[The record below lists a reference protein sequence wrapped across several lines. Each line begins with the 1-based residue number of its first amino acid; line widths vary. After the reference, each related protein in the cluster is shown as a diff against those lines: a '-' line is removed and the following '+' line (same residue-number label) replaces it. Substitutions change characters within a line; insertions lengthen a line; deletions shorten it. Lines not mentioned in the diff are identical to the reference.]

1 MKFLSGL
8 MGATALSLLAMT
20 GQAAE
25 VKVALNGADDPSS
38 NAEAAFAH
46 GFADALNGTEFD
58 VAIFPSDTLGSEK
71 ERYDQVSQGLIEV
84 NLAALSSAFGQSE
97 LAKGIQLPFFFQSR
111 DELDRVIA
119 ETDML
124 ERVNAPLLLNGVKIV
139 GLNYIGMDIGI
150 HNSKKPISKMS
161 DLSDLRFRALNSE
174 QLALQEALGTTGT
187 IISWSE
193 VANALQTGVAD
204 GYFNPPNSA
213 IRTGHTEFLKHFTP
227 VDLTPS
233 TRVVMISSDWYDA
246 LSEEEKATVD
256 EALAAGVQANRDW
269 VNAWAN
275 EVRTKHE
282 AAGVTI
288 TELEPGER
296 EKMSE
301 VARETWTT
309 SLDAEQLQLWKDA
322 QASVAQ

>member
-1 MKFLSGL
+1 MK
-8 MGATALSLLAMT
+8 MIPKLLAASALALVAAAA
-20 GQAAE
+20 QATE
-25 VKVALNGADDPSS
+25 VKVAFNGADDPKT
-38 NAEAAFAH
+38 NAEAAFVH
-46 GFADALNGTEFD
+46 GFADALEGTGFD
-58 VAIFPSDTLGSEK
+58 VKAFPTDTLGSEK

-84 NLAALSSAFGQSE
+84 DLAALSTTFGQSPF
-97 LAKGIQLPFFFQSR
+97 AKGIQLPFFFESR
-111 DELDRVIA
+111 DELDAVVA
-119 ETDML
+119 KTDVMDK
-124 ERVNAPLLLNGVKIV
+124 VNEPLLDNGVRMV

-150 HNSKKPISKMS
+150 HNTKHPVAKVS
-161 DLSDLRFRALNSE
+161 DLADLRFRALNTE

-233 TRVVMISSDWYDA
+233 TRVVLISEDWYA
-246 LSEEEKATVD
+246 SLSDEEKGQIDGAI
-256 EALAAGVQANRDW
+256 EAGLKANRDW
-269 VNAWAN
+269 VDAWSG
-275 EVRTKHE
+275 EVRAKHE

-296 EKMSE
+296 EKMAE
-301 VARETWTT
+301 LARATWST
-309 SLDAEQLQLWKDA
+309 SLDDAALQAWKDA
-322 QASVAQ
+322 KASVAQ

>member
-1 MKFLSGL
+1 MNAISKLLSASAIAL
-8 MGATALSLLAMT
+8 IGAAA
-20 GQAAE
+20 QASE
-25 VKVALNGADDPSS
+25 VKVAFNGADDPTT
-38 NAEAAFAH
+38 NAEAAFVA
-46 GFADALNGTEFD
+46 GFAKALEGTEFD
-58 VAIFPSDTLGSEK
+58 VKSFPSDTLGSEK

-84 NLAALSSAFGQSE
+84 DLAALSSTFGQSPF
-97 LAKGIQLPFFFQSR
+97 AKGIQLPFFFQSR
-111 DELDRVIA
+111 DELDAVA
-119 ETDML
+119 KDTDVMATIN
-124 ERVNAPLLLNGVKIV
+124 EPLLENGVRMV

-150 HNSKKPISKMS
+150 HNTKKPVATVA
-161 DLSDLRFRALNSE
+161 DLADLRFRALNSE

-233 TRVVMISSDWYDA
+233 TRVVLISEDWYSA
-246 LSEEEKATVD
+246 LSDEEKGQIDAAI
-256 EALAAGVQANRDW
+256 EAGVQANRDW
-269 VNAWAN
+269 VNAWAG
-275 EVRTKHE
+275 EVRAKHE

-296 EKMSE
+296 EKME
-301 VARETWTT
+301 ELARATWTT
-309 SLDAEQLQLWKDA
+309 SLSEDELKAWQDAK
-322 QASVAQ
+322 ASVAQ

>member
-1 MKFLSGL
+1 MNTISRLL
-8 MGATALSLLAMT
+8 GASALALVGAAA
-20 GQAAE
+20 QAAE
-25 VKVALNGADDPSS
+25 VKVAFNGADDPET
-38 NAEAAFAH
+38 NAEAAFVH
-46 GFADALNGTEFD
+46 GFADALEGTDFE
-58 VAIFPSDTLGSEK
+58 VKVFPTDTLGSEK

-84 NLAALSSAFGQSE
+84 DLAALSTTFGQSPFG
-97 LAKGIQLPFFFQSR
+97 KGIQLPFFFESR
-111 DELDRVIA
+111 DELDAVV
-119 ETDML
+119 EQTDVMATIN
-124 ERVNAPLLLNGVKIV
+124 EPLLNNGVRMV

-150 HNSKKPISKMS
+150 HNTKHPVATVE

-213 IRTGHTEFLKHFTP
+213 IRTGHTEFLTHFTP

-233 TRVVMISSDWYDA
+233 TRVVLISDDWYAA
-246 LSEEEKATVD
+246 LSDEEKTQIDGAID
-256 EALAAGVQANRDW
+256 AGLQANRDW

-275 EVRTKHE
+275 EVRAKHE

-296 EKMSE
+296 EKMADL
-301 VARETWTT
+301 ARETWTA
-309 SLDAEQLQLWKDA
+309 SLDEADLQAWKDA
-322 QASVAQ
+322 KASVSK

>member
-8 MGATALSLLAMT
+8 MGATALSLLAT
-20 GQAAE
+20 TAQAAE

-46 GFADALNGTEFD
+46 GFADALNGTGFD

-124 ERVNAPLLLNGVKIV
+124 ERVNAPLLLNGVEIV